1 MVQVWIAP
9 RLMGP
14 TDWALGLLLV
24 MPLRMV
30 REEPERANDPAPALN
45 VRERMSQGVSTFGAV
60 LAPLPKK
67 MLAVP
72 SLAGARLV
80 FQFRPLDQLEFAPPE
95 SQVSAR
101 PICAESNAQR
111 PA

>member
-1 MVQVWIAP
+1 
-9 RLMGP
+9 
-14 TDWALGLLLV
+14 LGLLLV

-30 REEPERANDPAPALN
+30 REEPERANDAAPALK
-45 VRERMSQGVSTFGAV
+45 VRERMSQGVSTLGEV

-80 FQFRPLDQLEFAPPE
+80 FQFRPVDQLELAPPE

-101 PICAESNAQR
+101 LPRRAE
-111 PA
+111 